1 MRGLGSLPAPDAF
14 KPRGRRWR
22 LVLGAEQILKIASRA
37 LPSCRTLS
45 TSAGAW
51 WGLTRGS
58 SVKEGGRELLFRTR
72 ALIVPYGNLS
82 AHAGTIRPV
91 LEDAY
96 VPTST
101 RIEEVVRALVGTSQS
116 TKPAGPGTRASRV
129 GGLID

>member
-1 MRGLGSLPAPDAF
+1 MHGLGSMPAPDAF
-14 KPRGRRWR
+14 KPRGRRWS
-22 LVLGAEQILKIASRA
+22 LVLGAEQILKVASRA

-51 WGLTRGS
+51 WGLTRS
-58 SVKEGGRELLFRTR
+58 ASVKEGGRELLFRTR
-72 ALIVPYGNLS
+72 ALIVRTVTCPHTPVPF
-82 AHAGTIRPV
+82 APV